1 MKKSVFLC
9 EKRKNIFVRIEYLAN
24 SPCPENMFLGAG
36 LLVLWLASWCTLAGS
51 CSAPRA
57 WPGPFVGA
65 PGPHRGAGYSLS
77 GRLCGPYALVA
88 PALRGGA
95 GDGVGGDAGAQVPDG
110 DVGDGLNAV
119 ADGEGFSDAS
129 MDGNVLG

>member
-1 MKKSVFLC
+1 MQIYYIVPRVFGAFCLRMW
-9 EKRKNIFVRIEYLAN
+9 E
-24 SPCPENMFLGAG
+24 GAG
-36 LLVLWLASWCTLAGS
+36 LLMICTIAGS

-65 PGPHRGAGYSLS
+65 PGPHRGAGYSLC
-77 GRLCGPYALVA
+77 GRFCGPCALVV

-95 GDGVGGDAGAQVPDG
+95 GEGGGGEEGAPVTDG

-119 ADGEGFSDAS
+119 ADGEGVSDAS
-129 MDGNVLG
+129 MGGDVFG